1 MGYTICEDK
10 IEIVKKMEK
19 EVSFL
24 DNLDESRNDPLSRFS
39 DEAIED
45 LDLLTKIIRRNM
57 KCK

>member
-57 KCK
+57 KCN